1 MLKISTAAM
10 LDTDVFPPDGL
21 LKAESFQRLRSAEAI
36 EVAARKKA
44 AGYLRRARETA
55 RQIRKKARE
64 TGYAEGLLRF
74 SQVVERLDAAQGDL
88 QTRLEALLRQGLV
101 ERLDA
106 AQGDLQTRLEALLRQ
121 GLQGVLRR
129 VPKEEWLTAILNDVA
144 GELQAEPEIVVMTH
158 PVNMRALA
166 AAIASL
172 KQRNPDLLPIRPES
186 NPQMGRDECLVY
198 AGLEVIDVSIP
209 VVVEEMI
216 AALKVVRPSG
226 SNDEESAH
234 DTEAEAEADLGR

>member
-74 SQVVERLDAAQGDL
+74 SQA
-88 QTRLEALLRQGLV
+88 V

-166 AAIASL
+166 ATIASL

>member
-74 SQVVERLDAAQGDL
+74 SQA
-88 QTRLEALLRQGLV
+88 V

-198 AGLEVIDVSIP
+198 AGLEVIDVSIS

>member
-1 MLKISTAAM
+1 M

-74 SQVVERLDAAQGDL
+74 SQA
-88 QTRLEALLRQGLV
+88 V

-129 VPKEEWLTAILNDVA
+129 VPKEEWLMAILNDVA

-166 AAIASL
+166 ATIASL

>member
-74 SQVVERLDAAQGDL
+74 SQA
-88 QTRLEALLRQGLV
+88 V

-198 AGLEVIDVSIP
+198 AGLEVIDVGIP

>member
-21 LKAESFQRLRSAEAI
+21 LKAESFQRLRSAEVI

-74 SQVVERLDAAQGDL
+74 SQA
-88 QTRLEALLRQGLV
+88 V

>member
-74 SQVVERLDAAQGDL
+74 SQA
-88 QTRLEALLRQGLV
+88 V

-166 AAIASL
+166 ATIASL

-186 NPQMGRDECLVY
+186 NPQMGRDECLVH

>member
-74 SQVVERLDAAQGDL
+74 SQA
-88 QTRLEALLRQGLV
+88 V